1 MRNWCCTTTSSA
13 RRRVAMLSLAGTLLL
28 AGCTDLFFYP
38 MRQQV
43 LDPQEM
49 GLAKRDVALRAA
61 DGVQLFAW
69 HLQAQ
74 RPRGVVCFFHGNAEN
89 ISTHIVNVAWLPEA
103 GYEVL
108 LVDYRG
114 YGASHGEAEFPA
126 VFADVRAGL
135 DWCLV
140 RGREAGVPVYA
151 LGQSLGAAL
160 LLGVVAAEPYRDG
173 LAAVVA
179 DSGFSGY
186 RRIARDALSRSWLL
200 WPLQYPL
207 SWLVTGD
214 HDPERAARRLGSL
227 PLLVMHSVDDE
238 VVPYAHGGR
247 IFAAAAGPRCF
258 LPTRGAHNAALGPR
272 SLQREAWRGALLAF
286 LADAGDARASGRPV
300 GCRAPL
306 LDHAPDDHADLEQ

>member
-1 MRNWCCTTTSSA
+1 MRNWCCTATSSA
-13 RRRVAMLSLAGTLLL
+13 RRFAAVLPLAGTLLL
-28 AGCTDLFFYP
+28 AGCTNLFFYP

-103 GYEVL
+103 GYDVL

-114 YGASHGEAEFPA
+114 YGASQGKATFPE
-126 VFADVRAGL
+126 VFDDVRAGL
-135 DWCLV
+135 DWCLA
-140 RGREAGVPVYA
+140 RGHEAGVPVFA

-160 LLGVVAAEPYRDG
+160 LLEAVAADPYRDE

-179 DSGFSGY
+179 DSGFSSY
-186 RRIARDALSRSWLL
+186 RRIARDAVSGSWLL
-200 WPLQYPL
+200 WSLQYPL
-207 SWLVTGD
+207 SWLVTGQ
-214 HDPERAARRLGSL
+214 HAPEQAVRRLEGL
-227 PLLVMHSVDDE
+227 PLLVMHSQDDE
-238 VVPYAHGGR
+238 VVPYAHGLR
-247 IFAAAAGPRCF
+247 IFAAAGTSRCF
-258 LPTRGAHNAALGPR
+258 LATRGPHNAALGPR
-272 SLQREAWRGALLAF
+272 APQREAWRGALLAF
-286 LADAGDARASGRPV
+286 LVEAAGARASGRPV
-300 GCRAPL
+300 ACAAPL
-306 LDHAPDDHADLEQ
+306 LDQPPD